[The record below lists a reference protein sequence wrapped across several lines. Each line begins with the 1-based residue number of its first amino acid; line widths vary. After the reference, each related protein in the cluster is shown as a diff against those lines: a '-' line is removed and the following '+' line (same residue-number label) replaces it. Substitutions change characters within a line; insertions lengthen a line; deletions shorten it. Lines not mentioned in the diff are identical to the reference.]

1 MILLFDEKNV
11 VIEEL
16 MRNFVF
22 WICVTKVL
30 HFIEVRMIVLFLFSY
45 VREVSATERFWLI

>member
-22 WICVTKVL
+22 WIFVTKVL